1 MRPPIRFGPGIV
13 CPPGYLCIPGME
25 PIKLPDVEP
34 DVQDVLEIPLE
45 LPPTQPM
52 PPMGQPG
59 GYFLPSWPEPE
70 SWVQGTYGP
79 PDRRHWSYPVWSD
92 GLLPTDPGYVM
103 YPFPKE

>member
-25 PIKLPDVEP
+25 PIKLPDVQGTP
-34 DVQDVLEIPLE
+34 DIVDFLPDE
-45 LPPTQPM
+45 LGPTPPQ

-59 GYFLPSWPEPE
+59 GEFLPSWPQPD
-70 SWVQGTYGP
+70 SMVGGP
-79 PDRRHWSYPVWSD
+79 NRGWLYPVWSD